1 MKLRERQTDGHGY
14 WKMKVMSIHRDKR
27 RKYWVIGLWFYSPS
41 ELSTV
46 GLTGRHVSPIS
57 NIFPNLISGRE
68 RDLIPLMGNT
78 ELVASDHKDVIDA
91 ACIEGRCRRLK

>member
-14 WKMKVMSIHRDKR
+14 WKMKVVSIHRDK
-27 RKYWVIGLWFYSPS
+27 KYWVIGLWFYSPS